1 MVPLLAI
8 VLADFDN
15 QPGVTER
22 QALAL
27 ATFKPARLPG
37 VAWLVLLCGGFA
49 PASDL

>member
-1 MVPLLAI
+1 LVPLLAI

-22 QALAL
+22 QAL